1 MGSVEGVEDDVVE
14 VLEVGGAAE
23 EEGVEADQAIGN
35 AKAAP
40 TPTLLGGREE
50 QLNDVQINPQF
61 TLQ

>member
-14 VLEVGGAAE
+14 VLEGDGAAE
-23 EEGVEADQAIGN
+23 EEEEADQAIGN